1 MSRIMGTPLRRA
13 GALRLALAAPLLALI
28 LAAAPACAKPPHD
41 PELQRLSAQL
51 AQLDT
56 DPELGPLGGVD
67 RLKAH
72 QALAALAQTAPHSSE
87 RKPALYI
94 AERRVQAAQF
104 AAQADLAQKQI
115 DQLDR
120 EHDRILLDASR
131 RDADRAR
138 MENERLRMQDKARQE
153 EAQRSADAQQAQQQQ
168 QASLAADESDQAQ
181 ALAQARAKAAALAQ
195 QEAALTGGKAGATPA
210 AGGARG
216 PSVLV
221 SGAAFAAGSGSVRKD
236 RAAQAQV
243 QAVVDFVRAHPDAAI
258 RIEGHTDTSGGPQKN
273 LALSRQRAEAIKN
286 YLRAAGIAPTR
297 IQVVGLGAEQPVAS
311 NATAAGRARNN
322 RVEVI
327 ALGGGN

>member
-1 MSRIMGTPLRRA
+1 MTRTLPHALA
-13 GALRLALAAPLLALI
+13 GLALTVLLAFPIAQAAP
-28 LAAAPACAKPPHD
+28 PKD
-41 PELQRLSAQL
+41 PDLQRLSAQL

-56 DPELGPLGGVD
+56 DPALGSLGGVD

-72 QALAALAQTAPHSSE
+72 QALAAMAQTPPHSDA

-94 AERRVQAAQF
+94 AQRRVQAAQF

-120 EHDRILLDASR
+120 EHDKILLEASR
-131 RDADRAR
+131 RDAERAR
-138 MENERLRMQDKARQE
+138 MDAERLRMQNTAREE
-153 EAQRSADAQQAQQQQ
+153 EAQRSAAEQQAQQQQ

-195 QEAALTGGKAGATPA
+195 QEAALTGGKPSASPGGA
-210 AGGARG
+210 GARG

-221 SGAAFAAGSGSVRKD
+221 SVAAFAAGSGVVRKD
-236 RAAQAQV
+236 RAAQAQIQSV
-243 QAVVDFVRAHPDAAI
+243 IAFVRAHPDATI
-258 RIEGHTDTSGGPQKN
+258 RIEGHTDNAGGPQKS

-286 YLRAAGIAPTR
+286 YLRAAGIPGSR
-297 IQVVGLGAEQPVAS
+297 IQAVGLGAEQPIAS

-327 ALGGGN
+327 ALNP